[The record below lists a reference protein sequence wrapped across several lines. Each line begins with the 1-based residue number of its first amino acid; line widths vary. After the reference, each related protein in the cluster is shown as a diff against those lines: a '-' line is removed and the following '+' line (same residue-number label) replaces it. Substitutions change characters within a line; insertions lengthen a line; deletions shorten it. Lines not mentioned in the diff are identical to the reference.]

1 MTKSFSCDPP
11 LLPFLTMFISFY
23 LQPQFLTPDTHLF
36 PDPSSLSIIP
46 CACKVYLW
54 SKSVVSA
61 EKGRVVSQCWG
72 GQRRVVVVLCKGE
85 TRAYAKIETLSSLSL
100 SLSISPSFFLPSLSL
115 SISLPSILFYYCLC
129 ALLLVHDICLHC
141 CLLCLSVL
149 RYLKTVPRYLM
160 YYRTHCTLQ

>member
-1 MTKSFSCDPP
+1 MLSCDIITCLPFQFVPTQPIPPP
-11 LLPFLTMFISFY
+11 LLVSSHSLLRLYP
-23 LQPQFLTPDTHLF
+23 QPQFLTPDTHLF

-85 TRAYAKIETLSSLSL
+85 TRAYAKIETLSSLFLSLSQSLPLSFSLLSL
-100 SLSISPSFFLPSLSL
+100 SLSLSPPSY
-115 SISLPSILFYYCLC
+115 SIIVC
-129 ALLLVHDICLHC
+129 VHC
-141 CLLCLSVL
+141 CWFMIFVCIVVCFVCLSWG
-149 RYLKTVPRYLM
+149 T
-160 YYRTHCTLQ
+160 